1 MITIISAVLGLL
13 SGALPYLVKLLEKR
27 VDYKYEIELTK
38 IKVEAATRGI
48 ELNVLAESI
57 KADVEEGKSV
67 RLHDSSL
74 NYTGFLETLRASIRP
89 LLTYFFFALFCAV
102 KLIAITLMFKEGYNG
117 IEVLRAVWDEPTMA
131 IFAAIISFWF
141 GNRAMAKLDNYQTFQ
156 SSIFV
161 KKK

>member
-1 MITIISAVLGLL
+1 MITLISAIFGLL
-13 SGALPYLVKLLEKR
+13 SGALPQLVKLLEKR

-48 ELNVLAESI
+48 ELNVIAESI

-74 NYTGFLETLRASIRP
+74 NYNGFLETLRASIRP

-102 KLIAITLMFKEGYNG
+102 KLIAVTLMFKDGYN
-117 IEVLRAVWDEPTMA
+117 
-131 IFAAIISFWF
+131 
-141 GNRAMAKLDNYQTFQ
+141 
-156 SSIFV
+156 
-161 KKK
+161 